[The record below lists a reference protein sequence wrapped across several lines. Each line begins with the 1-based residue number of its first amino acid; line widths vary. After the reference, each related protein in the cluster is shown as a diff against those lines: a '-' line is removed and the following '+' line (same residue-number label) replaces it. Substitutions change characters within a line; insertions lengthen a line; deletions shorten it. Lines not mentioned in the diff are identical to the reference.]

1 VCRVRAAGK
10 GFGGVGGYDGLSSC
24 QGRFPSLAGR
34 GPVRP
39 RSKVKGQGRAS
50 ATSVQHHGVTAR
62 GSRPR
67 CYLKPRAD
75 LAARRALHRGRSRDA
90 TVRSCWTGVPREA
103 WVMDPMQARGGGG
116 SPRMVVERSARR
128 RTAGWLHADTDSRRG
143 AQVPAGGARPH
154 PNGPFLGENGVHRL
168 CPPGPARRITDGG
181 GSPTVKVARELR
193 VPTCARAGVGDG
205 VPDLD
210 GHSGVRREGVA
221 LATFYCRAGL
231 ESPTACAVLGE
242 G

>member
-24 QGRFPSLAGR
+24 VQGLGAEQ
-34 GPVRP
+34 
-39 RSKVKGQGRAS
+39 GQGPSEIA
-50 ATSVQHHGVTAR
+50 AG

-67 CYLKPRAD
+67 CFLKPRAD
-75 LAARRALHRGRSRDA
+75 LAARRALHRGWSRDRA
-90 TVRSCWTGVPREA
+90 VVLDRSPPRGVGDGPDASSWRGRLSE
-103 WVMDPMQARGGGG
+103 DRGGTVGAALPGG
-116 SPRMVVERSARR
+116 VAPRWHRQS
-128 RTAGWLHADTDSRRG
+128 SRRG
-143 AQVPAGGARPH
+143 AEFPAGGAPPH
-154 PNGPFLGENGVHRL
+154 PNGPFLGENGVHRQ